1 MDTRVADP
9 LLGQLLDGRYRVGT
23 RIARGG
29 MATVYVATD
38 TRLDRTV
45 ALKIM
50 HAELASDDE
59 FVHRFIGEAKTV
71 ARLSHP
77 NVVAVFDQGSAR
89 QAGLEQLFL
98 AMEYVPGQTL
108 RHLLTERG
116 KLDPAEALDVFVPVL
131 AGLGAAHRA
140 GLVHRDVKPE
150 NVLLTTERRVK
161 VADFGLA
168 RATASAT
175 RHTKTGMLIGTVAY
189 IAPEQV
195 TRSVIDARTDV
206 YAAGIMLFEMLTGQ
220 QPHVADTPLGVAYKH
235 INEVVPPP
243 SSLVPGLG
251 AAFDSLVANAT
262 SRDPALRPADASQL
276 LRAVYD
282 VRRQLPG
289 GTAFSPQPADQPFGA
304 PGQSGPVAG
313 PQPGTAPYGLDS
325 PAATGGLAHPPGFGV
340 HPGYRH
346 QGGAPYPGAPY
357 AGAPYAAAPSPYGDG
372 PHQAGPLDGGYE
384 SILPPVDM
392 PGHNHTLVVR
402 HGQPGGARRM
412 LRGRRLAIIAGA
424 VVIALIAGLVAW
436 FQLAGRYVPVP
447 NVAGLTTAAATTELR
462 NAGFAVKLGP
472 AELSN
477 QVTKGEVAAT
487 VPGTGQ
493 RMLRTGTITLI
504 PSAGPHMIK
513 VPDLSGKALAAARL
527 ALRAAGLTPGPVTHQ
542 VSDSVPQGAV
552 AGTKPPAGASWPQPK
567 PVGIVLSAG
576 PGLPDFAG
584 QQKDAA
590 ELWLRLHQLSWT
602 EQPDTGSNQPAGVVT
617 KQAPGPNT
625 AIQPGAESV
634 TLFISTGPQQVP
646 IPDVTGQPLQDA
658 QQALQQ
664 AGFQVNAV
672 GSGKVLAE
680 SPKGQA
686 PRGAT
691 ITLWAIPGFGGGAI
705 PGVGGNAIPGLGV
718 NGGH

>member
-1 MDTRVADP
+1 MDTTVADP
-9 LLGQLLDGRYRVGT
+9 LLGQLLDGRYRVDT

-59 FVHRFIGEAKTV
+59 FVHRFIGEAKAV

-89 QAGLEQLFL
+89 QGGLEQLFL

-108 RHLLTERG
+108 RHLLNEHG
-116 KLDPAEALDVFVPVL
+116 KLEPAEALDIFVPVL

-150 NVLLTTERRVK
+150 NVLLTTDRRVK

-206 YAAGIMLFEMLTGQ
+206 YAAGIMLFELLTGR

-251 AAFDSLVANAT
+251 AAFDSLVAQTT

-276 LRAVYD
+276 LRAVND

-289 GTAFSPQPADQPFGA
+289 NTAFSPQAADQAFGA
-304 PGQSGPVAG
+304 PGPAAAR
-313 PQPGTAPYGLDS
+313 QPGTAPYGLDS
-325 PAATGGLAHPPGFGV
+325 PPGAGGLAHPSPPPPGFA
-340 HPGYRH
+340 GYPH
-346 QGGAPYPGAPY
+346 QGDGAPYPGAPPATY
-357 AGAPYAAAPSPYGDG
+357 GGAPYDGSPHPADPGYGYD
-372 PHQAGPLDGGYE
+372 A
-384 SILPPVDM
+384 ILPPVDM
-392 PGHNHTLVVR
+392 AGHNHTLVVQR
-402 HGQPGGARRM
+402 GQPGARRR
-412 LRGRRLAIIAGA
+412 LPGGRIAIIAGA
-424 VVIALIAGLVAW
+424 LVVALIAGLIAW

-462 NAGFAVKLGP
+462 NAGFTVKTGP
-472 AELSN
+472 PELSN
-477 QVTKGEVAAT
+477 QVTKGDVAAT

-513 VPDLSGKALAAARL
+513 VPDLSGKTLAGAKA
-527 ALRAAGLTPGPVTHQ
+527 ALRLAGLTPGAVTHH

-552 AGTKPPAGASWPQPK
+552 AGTKPSAGTSWPQPK

-576 PGLPDFAG
+576 PGLPSFAG

-590 ELWLRLHQLSWT
+590 ELWLRLHQLSWN

-617 KQAPGPNT
+617 RQSPGPDT
-625 AIQPGAESV
+625 AIQPGAETV

-646 IPDVTGQPLQDA
+646 IPDVTGQPLDA
-658 QQALQQ
+658 ARQALQQ
-664 AGFQVNAV
+664 AGFAVNTM
-672 GSGKVLAE
+672 GGGTVLAE

-686 PRGAT
+686 PRGST
-691 ITLWAIPGFGGGAI
+691 ITLWAIPGFGGGNG
-705 PGVGGNAIPGLGV
+705 GVPGLGG
-718 NGGH
+718 NGGG